1 MFAYGVTTVLIKKI
15 VTDVTEPITAASLVF
30 GIGATLVG
38 LMSLPRL
45 RYELPQL
52 TFRRGCLLVVGGTSM
67 SLGILLFY
75 SAASRAPIVAI
86 APVIAMSPLISISF
100 SQLIARRVEIV
111 DKRIW
116 AGAALVVSGVA
127 TIAVSL

>member
-1 MFAYGVTTVLIKKI
+1 MG
-15 VTDVTEPITAASLVF
+15 S
-30 GIGATLVG
+30 
-38 LMSLPRL
+38 MSLPRL

-100 SQLIARRVEIV
+100 SQLIARRVEVV

-127 TIAVSL
+127 LIAASL